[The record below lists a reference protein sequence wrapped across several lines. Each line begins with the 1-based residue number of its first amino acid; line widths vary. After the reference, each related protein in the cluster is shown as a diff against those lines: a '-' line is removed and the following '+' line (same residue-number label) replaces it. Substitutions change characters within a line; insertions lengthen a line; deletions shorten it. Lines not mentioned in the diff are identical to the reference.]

1 VVEIPTDGH
10 IHEGGVLD
18 YGKLHKR
25 TRRAGLG
32 AAAVAA
38 YLIVDVASRPRP

>member
-1 VVEIPTDGH
+1 MVEIPTDSH

-18 YGKLHKR
+18 YSKLGKG

-32 AAAVAA
+32 AAAVASF
-38 YLIVDVASRPRP
+38 LIVDVASRPRP